1 MTGTM
6 MTKKLRCSLALLAFA
21 LLPAAASADTY
32 DVDAV
37 HSSVMFRAKRMGVV
51 YVYGRFNE
59 FAGTIDMTGED
70 VGTGKVSLEVKTSS
84 IDTGNQRRDDHL
96 RNPDFFNST
105 QLPTMKFESTGVKP
119 GSGNTFEVTG
129 NLTLHGV
136 TKPVTATA
144 EKVGSGKDPRSSKTL
159 VGFEAKFTIKRSDF
173 DMKYQVGP
181 LSDEVDVHISL
192 HAVAR

>member
-6 MTKKLRCSLALLAFA
+6 MTKKLRCSLTLLAFA

-84 IDTGNQRRDDHL
+84 VDTGNQRRDDHL

-136 TKPVTATA
+136 TKPVTATV

-159 VGFEAKFTIKRSDF
+159 VGFEAKLTIKRSDF
-173 DMKYQVGP
+173 DMKYQLGP

>member
-6 MTKKLRCSLALLAFA
+6 VAKKLRCSLALFAFV
-21 LLPAAASADTY
+21 LLPAAVSADTY

-84 IDTGNQRRDDHL
+84 VDTGNQRRDDHL

-136 TKPVTATA
+136 TKPVTAMV
-144 EKVGSGKDPRSSKTL
+144 EKVGSGKDPRSSKAL

-181 LSDEVDVHISL
+181 LSDEVDVHIAL

>member
-1 MTGTM
+1 MTGTT
-6 MTKKLRCSLALLAFA
+6 MTKKLRCSLALLALG
-21 LLPAAASADTY
+21 LLPVAASADTY

-59 FAGTIDMTGED
+59 FAGTIDLTGED
-70 VGTGKVSLEVKTSS
+70 VATGKVSLEVKTSS
-84 IDTGNQRRDDHL
+84 VDTGNQRRDDHL

-105 QLPTMKFESTGVKP
+105 QLPTMKFESTGVKA
-119 GSGNTFEVTG
+119 GNGNTFEVSG

-136 TKPVTATA
+136 TKPVTAMV
-144 EKVGSGKDPRSSKTL
+144 EKVGSGKDPRSGKTL

-181 LSDEVDVHISL
+181 LSDEVDVHIAL